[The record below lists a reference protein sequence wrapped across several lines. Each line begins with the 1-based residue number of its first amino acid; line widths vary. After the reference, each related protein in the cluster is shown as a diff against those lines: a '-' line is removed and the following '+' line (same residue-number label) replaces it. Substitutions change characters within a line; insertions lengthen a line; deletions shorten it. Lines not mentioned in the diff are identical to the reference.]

1 MTRILEQGI
10 SSAQSRAWRWE
21 HRVGFDETSFVKN
34 VYFARYVSW
43 QGCCREE
50 FLATHAPDVLA
61 MLENDLR
68 LVTTSVGCDYYD
80 ELKAG
85 DRVAIELRLLKRDGY
100 RITLGFDYLL
110 QREEQSMVARGF
122 QEISCMR
129 LCGNE
134 LVPTD
139 LPRSLELA
147 LAPYAEAQTWT

>member
-1 MTRILEQGI
+1 MTLILEQHI
-10 SSAQSRAWRWE
+10 SPGPSRAWRWQ
-21 HRVGFDETSFVKN
+21 HRVSFDETSFVQN

-50 FLATHAPDVLA
+50 FLAAHAPDVLA
-61 MLENDLR
+61 MLRNDLR
-68 LVTTSVGCDYYD
+68 LVTTGVRCDYYD

-85 DRVAIELRLLKRDGY
+85 DTIAIELRLLKRDGY

-110 QREEQSMVARGF
+110 QWEEQSRLVARGV

-129 LCGNE
+129 LCGKD

-139 LPRSLELA
+139 LPGSLEAA
-147 LAPYAEAQTWT
+147 LVAYADPAA